1 MGGMCVDE
9 ENALKL
15 GLFIIVSPSFRVR
28 PSALVLLA
36 LIDPLKKSKKIRI
49 TSRCGVNAG

>member
-1 MGGMCVDE
+1 MDE